1 MTAVLCYNE
10 RNRLGW
16 LFKRSRMSIPREKR
30 VIHPAG
36 CVKRGCMEKGNDMD
50 AKAEGITANKSIMR
64 KFIYGILIPLVLILV
79 VTGIL
84 LNVRLTKEIEVLQ
97 EKNLETQTEAALRL
111 IEEYFEKYVSVIETT
126 AALPIV
132 QDALMEV
139 SQKGESFRESP
150 YHDEMIEILSKVQKL
165 SPEAIQ
171 SIYLADF
178 TNSQYLRWDGKTPED
193 GWDITQRPYY
203 ALISEE
209 KSTILTPVFRNVT
222 GSNVVSVSTPVFAL
236 DNETMI
242 GSVNIDLGIDSLIES
257 MEAVTVGKEGY
268 IILFDSTDT
277 VISARDEEI
286 LLKNVKEAEFPTQVV
301 RMVENKEKGNIEFC
315 YQDIRYCGYVGF
327 ADKLNGWC
335 VLGILPDA
343 EYHQPVNNIT
353 TIVVVCFVACI
364 LILSVLCMIVVR
376 KIIQPLKKL
385 SVVVGELAEGNL
397 YVDCSMKGE
406 DEIGH
411 LAEGV
416 RVLVDRLRTYMLY
429 VSESYEKMEQLAYTD
444 GLTGLGSRMA
454 FNETLKEYGEVKNA
468 ACVVADVNNL
478 KMCNDRY
485 GHSEGD
491 KIIIDAAKCICSA
504 FVGIGTCYRI
514 GGDEFCVLL
523 SEGSEE
529 EIRKALDKAEELID
543 TKNQN
548 RTLPLSVAFGYAV
561 RESMAESMEELFKRS
576 DEMMYDRK
584 NRMKKTKDFHPEPE
598 NMTSASESDAE
609 EK

>member
-1 MTAVLCYNE
+1 
-10 RNRLGW
+10 
-16 LFKRSRMSIPREKR
+16 
-30 VIHPAG
+30 
-36 CVKRGCMEKGNDMD
+36 MEKGNDMG
-50 AKAEGITANKSIMR
+50 AKAEGTTKHKSIMR
-64 KFIYGILIPLVLILV
+64 KFIYGILVPLVVILV
-79 VTGIL
+79 MTGIL

-97 EKNLETQTEAALRL
+97 EENLETQTEAALRL

-132 QDALMEV
+132 QETLMEV
-139 SQKGESFRESP
+139 SGNGESFRDSP

-178 TNSQYLRWDGKTPED
+178 TNSQYLRWDGKTPGD
-193 GWDITQRPYY
+193 RWDITKRPYY
-203 ALISEE
+203 AMVNEE
-209 KSTILTPVFRNVT
+209 KSTILTQVFRNVT
-222 GSNVVSVSTPVFAL
+222 GSNVVSVSTPVFAP

-257 MEAVTVGKEGY
+257 MKAVTVGNDGY
-268 IILFDSTDT
+268 IILFDSADT

-286 LLKNVKEAEFPTQVV
+286 LLKNVEEAGFPTEVV
-301 RMVENKEKGNIEFC
+301 RMVENKEKGNVGFS
-315 YQDIRYCGYVGF
+315 YQNIRYCGNVGF

-335 VLGILPDA
+335 VLGILPDT
-343 EYHQPVNNIT
+343 EYHQPVSNIT
-353 TIVVVCFVACI
+353 MIVVACFVFCI
-364 LILSVLCMIVVR
+364 LILSVLCMIVVG

-385 SVVVGELAEGNL
+385 SAVVGELADGNL

-416 RVLVDRLRTYMLY
+416 RVLVGRLRTYMLY

-454 FNETLKEYGEVKNA
+454 FNEKLKEYGEAKCA

-514 GGDEFCVLL
+514 GGDEFCVLI

-529 EIRKALDKAEELID
+529 EIRRALDKTEELIEA
-543 TKNQN
+543 KNQN
-548 RTLPLSVAFGYAV
+548 RKMPLSVAFGYAV
-561 RESMAESMEELFKRS
+561 REGVTESMEELFKRS
-576 DEMMYDRK
+576 DEMMYDTK
-584 NRMKKTKDFHPEPE
+584 NRMKKARAFHPEFE
-598 NMTSASESDAE
+598 NMTRASEHDTE
-609 EK
+609 ET